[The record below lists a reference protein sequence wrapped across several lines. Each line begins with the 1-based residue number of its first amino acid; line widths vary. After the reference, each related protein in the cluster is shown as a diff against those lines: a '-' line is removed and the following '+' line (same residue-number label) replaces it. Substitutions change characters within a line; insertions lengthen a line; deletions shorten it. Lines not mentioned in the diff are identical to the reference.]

1 MKRFCIILFAAVL
14 VPAILPAQ
22 NRFSSDMDRESVK
35 EVCNA
40 VAEWQIA
47 NHQNCRHHRLDW
59 TNGVLYRG
67 MVEWG
72 ILTQNSGCIDFVME
86 IGERHGWK
94 MFDRPYHADDI
105 CVAQA
110 FIALYRLYGDDRM
123 LRPAMER
130 AWWVATHP
138 SDAPLDKLDPVGK
151 DERWSW
157 CDALFMA
164 APVYAAL
171 YRITGEEEYVR
182 YMDSEFKECADSLYD
197 REDHLFYR
205 DCKRIPLKEP
215 NGAKQFWGR
224 GNGWVF
230 AAIPSILNNLPF
242 DHPQREYYVNMFCE
256 MADAIVATQDKNGA
270 WHSSLL
276 DPDSYPLPETSASA
290 FFCYGLAWGLNSG
303 ILSGRAYRKA
313 LEKGW
318 ESLVAAVNP
327 DGKLGYIQP
336 VGAAPKSGVG
346 KESTD
351 VYGVGGFLLA
361 GSELYRRAL
370 R

>member
-1 MKRFCIILFAAVL
+1 MKGFFITLLGAVL
-14 VPAILPAQ
+14 LPAPMPAQ
-22 NRFSSDMDRESVK
+22 GRFSSDMDRESVT

-40 VAEWQIA
+40 VAAWQIA
-47 NHQNCRHHRLDW
+47 NHGSSRHHQLDW
-59 TNGVLYRG
+59 TNGALYRG

-72 ILTQNSGCIDFVME
+72 MLTQNKDCIGFVMD
-86 IGERHGWK
+86 IGQKCGWR

-138 SDAPLDKLDPVGK
+138 SDAPLNKLDPVGK

-171 YRITGEEEYVR
+171 YQITGEEEYVR

-197 REDHLFYR
+197 KEDHLFYR

-230 AAIPSILNNLPF
+230 AAIPSILQNLPL
-242 DHPQREYYVNMFCE
+242 EYPGRDYYIDMFCE
-256 MADAIVATQDKNGA
+256 LADAIVAAQDENGA

-276 DPDSYPLPETSASA
+276 DPVAYPLPETSASA
-290 FFCYGLAWGLNSG
+290 FFCYGLAWGLNNG
-303 ILSGRAYRKA
+303 ILAGRAYRKA
-313 LEKGW
+313 LQRGW
-318 ESLVAAVNP
+318 ESLVQAVNP
-327 DGKLGYIQP
+327 DGKLGFIQP
-336 VGAAPKSGVG
+336 VGAAPKGNVG
-346 KESTD
+346 INSTD
-351 VYGVGGFLLA
+351 VYGVGAFLLA
-361 GSELYRRAL
+361 GGEIWRMNR
-370 R
+370 

>member
-1 MKRFCIILFAAVL
+1 MKGFFITLLVAVL
-14 VPAILPAQ
+14 LPASMPAQ
-22 NRFSSDMDRESVK
+22 SRFSSDMDRESVT

-40 VAEWQIA
+40 VAAWQIA
-47 NHQNCRHHRLDW
+47 NHGSSRHHQLDW
-59 TNGVLYRG
+59 TNGALYRG

-72 ILTQNSGCIDFVME
+72 MLTQNKDCIGFVMD
-86 IGERHGWK
+86 IGQKYGWR

-138 SDAPLDKLDPVGK
+138 SDAPLNKLDPVGK

-171 YRITGEEEYVR
+171 YQITGEEEYVR

-197 REDHLFYR
+197 KEDYLFYR

-230 AAIPSILNNLPF
+230 AAIPSILQNLPL
-242 DHPQREYYVNMFCE
+242 EYPGRDYYIDMFCE
-256 MADAIVATQDKNGA
+256 LADAIVAAQDENGA

-276 DPDSYPLPETSASA
+276 DPVDYPLPETSASA
-290 FFCYGLAWGLNSG
+290 FFCYGLAWGLNNG
-303 ILSGRAYRKA
+303 ILAGRAYRKA
-313 LEKGW
+313 LQRGW
-318 ESLVAAVNP
+318 ESLVQAVNP
-327 DGKLGYIQP
+327 DGKLGFIQP
-336 VGAAPKSGVG
+336 VGAAPKGNVG
-346 KESTD
+346 INSTD
-351 VYGVGGFLLA
+351 VYGVGAFLLA
-361 GSELYRRAL
+361 GGEIWRMNR
-370 R
+370 